1 MRDFVYPVVV
11 RAILAAFMGLDL
23 EFQVKGAE
31 NVPAEGG
38 VLVAFNHVAYVDFIL
53 GGYGAWR
60 RRLLRLGHISFFGIA
75 LLNLAFANT
84 VSVAGAQ
91 TPVLA
96 AWSLVAGAVLMPTIC
111 FLAAWRRG
119 FRHLFFLPVLSLI
132 SGAVGLLA
140 GGVLQ

>member
-1 MRDFVYPVVV
+1 MNPTLNHLNLWAAWIGILLGMLSGALIGLFFHRD
-11 RAILAAFMGLDL
+11 DW
-23 EFQVKGAE
+23 
-31 NVPAEGG
+31 
-38 VLVAFNHVAYVDFIL
+38 L

>member
-1 MRDFVYPVVV
+1 MNPTLNHLNLWAAWIGILLGMLSGALIGLFFHRD
-11 RAILAAFMGLDL
+11 
-23 EFQVKGAE
+23 EW
-31 NVPAEGG
+31 
-38 VLVAFNHVAYVDFIL
+38 L

-75 LLNLAFANT
+75 FLNLAFANT